1 MKPDHK
7 NEVDVIVIGSG
18 PAGSSAAYELARS
31 GIKVLV
37 VEKEKLPRYKTCGG
51 GVVYRAARLLPFSIV
66 ESKNKSFNSAEIN
79 DHESKLHFNV
89 KRNKPIVEMI
99 MRADFDYHILSRAV
113 EEGAEVK
120 DGMEVKKIFNLENE
134 VELIINEKSYH
145 TKFVIAADGATGI
158 ATKSLGL
165 VNKLKVP
172 ALECEIFGHSLFERF
187 KDSVRFDY
195 GIVPHGYAWVFPK
208 AAHLSVGIAV
218 MKKSGTSLHN
228 LLSKYLR
235 ALNINQEE
243 IEEMDKHG
251 FMIPL
256 YSGKNKLSSGRV
268 LIVGDALGLA
278 DPITAEGI
286 SYAIESGQ
294 LAARAIING
303 KFELNDVVKIYKQ
316 FLKPILK
323 ELRYAKVLAWFVY
336 GNPAVRRSVFK
347 HYGARISEL
356 LTDVIMDEKKYS
368 EILKNPKNYLKL
380 FRPLFTG
387 WKRRLSNDADVLRT
401 IQH

>member
-1 MKPDHK
+1 
-7 NEVDVIVIGSG
+7 
-18 PAGSSAAYELARS
+18 
-31 GIKVLV
+31 
-37 VEKEKLPRYKTCGG
+37 
-51 GVVYRAARLLPFSIV
+51 
-66 ESKNKSFNSAEIN
+66 
-79 DHESKLHFNV
+79 
-89 KRNKPIVEMI
+89 
-99 MRADFDYHILSRAV
+99 
-113 EEGAEVK
+113 
-120 DGMEVKKIFNLENE
+120 MEVKKIFNLENE

-172 ALECEIFGHSLFERF
+172 ALECEIFGHSLFKRF

-303 KFELNDVVKIYKQ
+303 KFELTEVVKIYQ
-316 FLKPILK
+316 QLLKPLLK

>member
-37 VEKEKLPRYKTCGG
+37 VDKEKLPRYKTCGG

-172 ALECEIFGHSLFERF
+172 ALECEIFGHSLFKRF

-303 KFELNDVVKIYKQ
+303 KFELNDVVKIYQ
-316 FLKPILK
+316 QLLKPLLK

-387 WKRRLSNDADVLRT
+387 WKRRLSNDADVLRS

>member
-172 ALECEIFGHSLFERF
+172 ALECEIFGHSLFKRF

-294 LAARAIING
+294 FAARAIING
-303 KFELNDVVKIYKQ
+303 KFELTEVVKIYQ
-316 FLKPILK
+316 QLLKPLLK

-387 WKRRLSNDADVLRT
+387 WTRRSSNDADVLRT

>member
-172 ALECEIFGHSLFERF
+172 ALECEIFGHSLFKRF

-387 WKRRLSNDADVLRT
+387 WKRRLSNDADVLRS

>member
-37 VEKEKLPRYKTCGG
+37 VDKEKLPRYKTCGG

-172 ALECEIFGHSLFERF
+172 ALECEIFGHSLFKRF

-387 WKRRLSNDADVLRT
+387 WKRRLSNDADVLRS